1 MHLLLTNYT
10 TMLDKIIEWD
20 KELFLFL
27 NGMHADWLNPIMLF
41 LSSYL
46 CWILACLVM
55 LAIIYFK
62 SASWKKPASLSFLIT
77 VGVSALITNIIK
89 VIIGRP
95 RPIHNTN
102 WQDLLHALE
111 GTADTSYSFFS
122 SHSATTFS
130 MAVFF
135 ALITR
140 KIQLSRFYGYA
151 AIIWAA
157 AVAYS
162 RIYVAKHFPLDV
174 FCGILFGIG
183 MGIIG
188 YKLLQRYIKSK
199 SKKL

>member
-27 NGMHADWLNPIMLF
+27 NGMHADWLDPVMLF

-46 CWILACLVM
+46 CWILACLAM

-62 SASWKKPASLSFLIT
+62 SHSWKKITSLSFLIT
-77 VGVSALITNIIK
+77 IGMSALITNIIK
-89 VIIGRP
+89 VIIERP
-95 RPIHNTN
+95 RPIHNSA
-102 WQDLLHALE
+102 WQDLIHALE
-111 GTADTSYSFFS
+111 GTSDTSYSFFS

-157 AVAYS
+157 TVAYS

-174 FCGILFGIG
+174 LCGILFGIG
-183 MGIIG
+183 TGVIG
-188 YKLLQRYIKSK
+188 YELLQRFIKSK
-199 SKKL
+199 SGKI

>member
-1 MHLLLTNYT
+1 MHLLSTNHT
-10 TMLDKIIEWD
+10 AMLDKIIEWD
-20 KELFLFL
+20 QELFLLL
-27 NGMHADWLNPIMLF
+27 NGMHTGWLNPIMLF

-46 CWILACLVM
+46 CWILACLTM

-62 SASWKKPASLSFLIT
+62 SYSWRKLASLSFLIT
-77 VGVSALITNIIK
+77 VGMSALITNIIK
-89 VIIGRP
+89 VIVERP
-95 RPIHNTN
+95 RPIHNPD
-102 WQDLLHALE
+102 WQGLIYALE
-111 GTADTSYSFFS
+111 GTTDTSYSFFS

-151 AIIWAA
+151 AIIWAS

-183 MGIIG
+183 MGVIG
-188 YKLLQRYIKSK
+188 YELLQHYIKNK
-199 SKKL
+199 SEKI